1 MSTFLGPYDVAW
13 APPKQ
18 EAKTRQITRR
28 RTVSTGFEQV
38 FHHHVARV
46 YCQLYHVTCHAYHVT
61 CQVRHDR
68 LLATAEVSRKSRSYA
83 HEMERMS
90 GPRSGIITCHMC
102 NIM

>member
-38 FHHHVARV
+38 CHHHVSRV
-46 YCQLYHVTCHAYHVT
+46 YCQLYHVT

-90 GPRSGIITCHMC
+90 GPRSGNTTCNVTRVQCHV
-102 NIM
+102 

>member
-38 FHHHVARV
+38 CH
-46 YCQLYHVTCHAYHVT
+46 YHVLRV
-61 CQVRHDR
+61 
-68 LLATAEVSRKSRSYA
+68 
-83 HEMERMS
+83 
-90 GPRSGIITCHMC
+90 
-102 NIM
+102 

>member
-1 MSTFLGPYDVAW
+1 MSTFLGPYDVAL

-38 FHHHVARV
+38 CQPHVSRE
-46 YCQLYHVTCHAYHVT
+46 YHVSRVT

-90 GPRSGIITCHMC
+90 GPRSGSITCHV
-102 NIM
+102 